1 MSFLVN
7 KFGVEAQ
14 AGGVGTELN
23 VRKIPQASAF
33 HSNSCTKI
41 GVAHKVINY
50 VTATK
55 TEFHIIFT
63 RVFDVYFIGKAGM
76 EAFRWWYQSQFKKC
90 APG

>member
-41 GVAHKVINY
+41 GVAHQVRTIKNCVI
-50 VTATK
+50 
-55 TEFHIIFT
+55 
-63 RVFDVYFIGKAGM
+63 RVISDNL
-76 EAFRWWYQSQFKKC
+76 
-90 APG
+90 